1 MLSKKSQLTMIIL
14 FCGPFLL
21 AMAQV
26 PAPQNTTQQGAIVAP
41 KAQTTVA
48 STQAAIPQLYCPEVK
63 DLKNHAMIWH
73 AGTKWRSYSPSF
85 VKKIKEFVGAQW
97 IGINV
102 GKVICLYRGAEKIT
116 FPVALEPV
124 HPVLVPTPK
133 GEHWTPIPH
142 RSGYRQ
148 CFSNKVAGCPFTQ
161 RQSRNTGN
169 IFQQIKYQGASS

>member
-26 PAPQNTTQQGAIVAP
+26 PASQNNMPQGTSVA
-41 KAQTTVA
+41 
-48 STQAAIPQLYCPEVK
+48 QAAVAGIQPASPQLYCPEVK

-85 VKKIKEFVGAQW
+85 VKKIKAFVGAQW

-102 GKVICLYRGAEKIT
+102 GKIICLYRGAEKIT

-124 HPVLVPTPK
+124 HPVLVPTPN
-133 GEHWTPIPH
+133 GAHWAPIPH

-148 CFSNKVAGCPFTQ
+148 CFSNNVMDCSFTQ
-161 RQSRNTGN
+161 QQSRDTGN
-169 IFQQIKYQGASS
+169 VFQQIKYQGATS